1 MALMLISFDVDNYD
15 EWKELFDSD
24 PGGRK
29 SVAKGH
35 RISRSVDNP
44 NEIFLSV
51 EYASADEARTV
62 LARLKEA
69 GSKGSNRGSAQ
80 RSRRSPRK
88 RRTDT
93 SPLPLR
99 SRRSTPDDCPI

>member
-1 MALMLISFDVDNYD
+1 MALMLIDFEVDNYD
-15 EWKELFDSD
+15 EWKQVFDSD

-51 EYASADEARTV
+51 EYASADEARAV

-69 GSKGSNRGSAQ
+69 GVFERFQ
-80 RSRRSPRK
+80 PRLGPAI
-88 RRTDT
+88 TEIT
-93 SPLPLR
+93 EE
-99 SRRSTPDDCPI
+99 TTY

>member
-1 MALMLISFDVDNYD
+1 MALMLMSFEVDNYN

-24 PGGRK
+24 PAGRK

-51 EYASADEARTV
+51 EYASADDARAV
-62 LARLKEA
+62 LARLEKA
-69 GSKGSNRGSAQ
+69 GVFQ
-80 RSRRSPRK
+80 RFQPRLGPAI
-88 RRTDT
+88 TEIAEDT
-93 SPLPLR
+93 KY
-99 SRRSTPDDCPI
+99 

>member
-51 EYASADEARTV
+51 EYASANDARTV
-62 LARLKEA
+62 LARLQEA
-69 GSKGSNRGSAQ
+69 GVFQRAQ
-80 RSRRSPRK
+80 PK
-88 RRTDT
+88 LGPAITEIVEET
-93 SPLPLR
+93 
-99 SRRSTPDDCPI
+99 TY

>member
-1 MALMLISFDVDNYD
+1 MALMLFSFEVDNYD

-51 EYASADEARTV
+51 EYASADDARTV
-62 LARLKEA
+62 LARLQEA
-69 GSKGSNRGSAQ
+69 GVFQ
-80 RSRRSPRK
+80 RFQPRLGPAI
-88 RRTDT
+88 TEIAEET
-93 SPLPLR
+93 
-99 SRRSTPDDCPI
+99 TY